1 MKTEKIFAERLKDLR
16 MEEKLSVEKLAKNI
30 GVSKAAISRWEN
42 GLQIPNIVYLVL
54 IAKYFNVTTDYL
66 CGLED

>member
-1 MKTEKIFAERLKDLR
+1 MKTEKVFAERLKDLR

-42 GLQIPNIVYLVL
+42 GLQIPNIVYLVM